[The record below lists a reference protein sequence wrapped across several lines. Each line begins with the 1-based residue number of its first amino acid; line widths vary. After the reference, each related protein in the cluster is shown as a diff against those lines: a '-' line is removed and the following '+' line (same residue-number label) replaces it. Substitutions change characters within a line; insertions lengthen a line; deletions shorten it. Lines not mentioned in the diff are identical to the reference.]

1 MNGKEKKVLRFL
13 DNDSVLADD
22 RQFDSALGLYQDIT
36 LRSSIGSPIAASSV
50 ARPLLHH
57 RKSNPQDLD
66 YSHAQFYRPNGSG
79 PPDQTGN
86 GNDDP
91 PAAPPD
97 SARSRTSYA
106 PSELTDT
113 SLGILNL
120 DDLASGLEEL
130 DDEFMDLSQDP
141 NSPRSGIGDGE
152 EMAPPAPIG
161 PAFSSQSPREGQP
174 SRLAFSQMSAPSIMF
189 YDNDSQ
195 EDDSHRGIASD
206 LSEFEGQA
214 TPVPGARSQ
223 TQGSDGIG
231 SSEIDTEDEINA
243 VRQEISQR
251 QHYVATNL
259 TSRLGVG
266 EGRDDNDDD
275 DDDDDAEGGALENRE
290 PRLQLDGGSSED
302 DDPLSATLAE
312 PRQSAEGEVVI
323 LDPGDGGG
331 GGDGMSD
338 GETTSSGVPDVPVT
352 FGQSTLMAFHGQGMN
367 GSSRDWTLTASQ
379 FDGDGAVDGRA
390 RSRNDDD
397 NDDDADDEGDG
408 DDENRAPH
416 MNVFTSQSRVQPI
429 GETDIWDQGSTNF
442 GRIPSP
448 QRQSSLNHRQSAAR
462 DTAEANFHSGMSN
475 HFMASAP
482 NPFDDGPFSN
492 ENGLAVADAGFESQ
506 EEFFG
511 SDSCDDLPFQNR
523 KCAIPIIQDKSLTF
537 DLSLSPDDAMAM
549 IEKDEE
555 IFEEENIFRQDEH
568 MSHDQGDHVEN
579 ASAWELPDG
588 SQLSLRM
595 SLNRS
600 RVSPWEQDA
609 KRVSLGTFIGMR
621 SEALGSLSEDVHS
634 GKPNFGDGTIISPPP
649 RPPVAWV
656 NSTSNHD
663 NGGGAHSDESDD
675 VYAASEREAG
685 VGQYTH
691 DASPTIPH
699 RPSSH
704 ASRSKND
711 LSLDHTTNNERLSLQ
726 SVKSNS
732 SLAALPIEF
741 PDGGERSPYRNSL
754 TYAGTRDTSNFD
766 LASSQAGADGGQQTP
781 PLDITS
787 ITAAIAQASSTANP
801 QQLAEM
807 ILKMSKQRKAADDLI
822 HRRDD
827 MDAESNGVAQRA
839 GNKREPKLKDLPN
852 SRQKRAN
859 ASAGRER
866 TSTNSDQDVAEAK
879 QRTSQTPRPPVL
891 NGGDRSSSS
900 IDRSSLDGSGGSVQ
914 EGRDSGTARV
924 TLKKAEKQKR
934 TWRKSPGSQ
943 TRVSGVTDLVLRD
956 RESKSQELEGDHG
969 DQAEKQRQPQGVD
982 KHYEKRLSSS
992 SGDPVERSIPLPLK
1006 DADFSQDSGM
1016 SARDKPSAKFRP
1028 RQQEIHVKETRHNAL
1043 SGRLVGRDQGYSRQP
1058 AGGNDYGGRLS
1069 TIPKLVSGT
1078 IPRPQISENAPV
1090 ALRRRPE
1097 EMRSGDTISGNGHME
1112 KRQGDRNG
1120 VDRNEY
1126 YARLKS
1132 GRDDD
1137 LIHQQENERDPG
1149 VECRSEAIPDGEPT
1163 RKQSAASS
1171 KLLPMHH
1178 ANGVGRNTPV
1188 NRNHQR
1194 SKSAMVG
1201 QNPVSSSIPRRHRKS
1216 FENSSSIERMQ
1227 VDRSFISQNDCGV
1240 AQSPEGK
1247 ISSNVSP
1254 MKLSFLNGVETGLQ
1268 NSQMSTQHS
1277 GYVAEYDDSINFE
1290 VTRNEASRVPE
1301 SFDDAS
1307 RFSIDSQADIVIGK
1321 HRIKQ
1326 TPRERRT
1333 VSQEQEKYSEQY
1345 RKGSS
1350 GDRRDFVS
1358 DAEADSGFSSEHPQR
1373 ISGGS
1378 TDSRMAAPNMKE
1390 NCATD
1395 VSKHPRT
1402 VPEIFTEDV
1411 EFPAN
1416 FSALSREIIS
1426 PTPSPRH
1433 SPKQSPIP
1441 STGQMRT
1448 SLDLDHDR
1456 TLVAETDNLSSPRSN
1471 RSSQSPS
1478 RTGSVSSNSSSMS
1491 STPKRKTEP
1500 ELRSSTGRPPVL
1512 ASGMD
1517 TVVSQ
1522 TILLQP
1528 HPQPHLH
1535 YQSVTTAPDLAQR
1548 PISAAPLG
1556 PSRFYTNQ
1564 ALSDTALLSHYVNDK
1579 PISRLSP
1586 TSLHSLQD
1594 GLPQPAPGQMGL
1606 QLGPIPSHTN
1616 LYLTQHASQRAGVYV
1631 PPPQSLSSTV
1641 PTAAALTSVYYTMG
1655 VPAPSR
1661 PLGRERLSPDPTA
1674 TSLPATILPQSDYC
1688 GIYSAPLHPNLI
1700 GFPQSIVSELM
1711 VPPHHRFHDV
1721 ACIGIAAQ
1729 DSLQL
1734 HNPSSRWLQCTVE
1747 VVALSINGE
1756 ELPPEHHRIFVTQP
1770 RLIIGPQTW
1779 EYHKVLFAPRQPGIH
1794 EATIQV
1800 GSSPVVADSEVG
1812 LVKVT
1817 APLMTTVR
1825 AVAELPEIEVEG
1837 TAKSSIDF
1845 GQMVL
1850 GAERSKVVHLMN
1862 RGLSSIP
1869 VRLFFVNT
1877 TSASWYG
1884 ASMQTSD
1891 NQAQSTTTSPGR
1903 PLHITLPGR
1912 STGTV
1917 DGDPG
1922 QRPAIAI
1929 KLWTQQKGP
1938 RPDSHPLGPP
1948 EDVHIDLKIELDVPD
1963 RIVPL
1968 ADLKLTAEVGIAK
1981 LHLPDSLARDQALR
1995 FSALLGSSM
2004 SRNLP
2009 LLNAGNL
2016 MLDLRLRV
2024 GQWGDC
2030 FKVLPDSLVLAP
2042 SQERDVVVSYSPKQV
2057 STPEEVPLLIQVRP
2071 DGPNF
2076 KLILKGEGLTKEK
2089 WKQKSAETRAAPPL
2103 LCNKSSMVW
2112 GGVPLGKSL
2121 KLNAILRNTGSE
2133 TLPLKLT
2140 IRGSEDFQLL
2150 SRKGAEEKFSSSR
2163 QVVVHG
2169 QEDYTVNVVFTPTQL
2184 ECVKGTLDIKPINS
2198 DSKYTLPLSGYGGV
2212 SNLSLEDVKLRGDM
2226 YSQDMGALTP
2236 GQHTVHTI
2244 KVRNVG
2250 LRAAFVKVMC
2260 FSDPQTKA
2268 KLTSSHLNVEPN
2280 EFVISPKMSKTLTV
2294 IYNPQEADFPSPHDS
2309 QPHTVAAVGLFYGDE
2324 VLRRCYRRCKPSD
2337 RRPHL
2342 SADNPLRGV
2351 SFDVKFLGE
2360 EHAREE
2366 ISMAP
2371 EQSVRSL
2378 FYSSMSKVMLS
2389 LVGRLKRRGG
2399 QSPEFDRN
2407 KAPHEEPHQDTP
2419 HGVVLKE
2426 DTLKFEPAL
2435 VGQSQ
2440 TLKLTCKN
2448 TSREAQVVKFLSPQ
2462 QPFHIHHHTHTIRA
2476 KHFVRIPVSYR
2487 PKVPGKHQA
2496 FMVIQTTSDH
2506 NLVIKLTGE
2515 CL

>member
-79 PPDQTGN
+79 PPGQTGN
-86 GNDDP
+86 GDDDP
-91 PAAPPD
+91 LAAPPD

-152 EMAPPAPIG
+152 EMAPSAPSG
-161 PAFSSQSPREGQP
+161 PAFPSQSPREGQP

-259 TSRLGVG
+259 ASRLGVG

-275 DDDDDAEGGALENRE
+275 DAAAGTPENRE

-338 GETTSSGVPDVPVT
+338 GETTSSGVPDAPVT

-379 FDGDGAVDGRA
+379 FDGDGAADGRA
-390 RSRNDDD
+390 RSRNVDDD
-397 NDDDADDEGDG
+397 DDDADDEGDG

-442 GRIPSP
+442 GRIPTP
-448 QRQSSLNHRQSAAR
+448 QRHSSSSHRQSATR
-462 DTAEANFHSGMSN
+462 NTAETNFHSGMSN
-475 HFMASAP
+475 HFMAGAP

-492 ENGLAVADAGFESQ
+492 ENGLPAADAGFESE

-511 SDSCDDLPFQNR
+511 S
-523 KCAIPIIQDKSLTF
+523 
-537 DLSLSPDDAMAM
+537 DDAMAM
-549 IEKDEE
+549 IEKDQE

-588 SQLSLRM
+588 SQLNLRM

-600 RVSPWEQDA
+600 RASPWEQDA

-711 LSLDHTTNNERLSLQ
+711 LILDHTTNNERLSHQ
-726 SVKSNS
+726 TVKSNS
-732 SLAALPIEF
+732 SLAALPTEF
-741 PDGGERSPYRNSL
+741 PDGGERSPSRDPL
-754 TYAGTRDTSNFD
+754 TFAGTRDTSNFD
-766 LASSQAGADGGQQTP
+766 LASPQAGTDGGQQTP

-807 ILKMSKQRKAADDLI
+807 ILKMSKQRKAADDLV

-827 MDAESNGVAQRA
+827 KDTESNGVAWRA
-839 GNKREPKLKDLPN
+839 GDKREPKFENLPN

-859 ASAGRER
+859 ALAGRER

-879 QRTSQTPRPPVL
+879 QRISQMQGKPRPPVL

-900 IDRSSLDGSGGSVQ
+900 MDRSSLDGSGGSVQ
-914 EGRDSGTARV
+914 EDRDSGPARV
-924 TLKKAEKQKR
+924 TPKKAEKQKR

-943 TRVSGVTDLVLRD
+943 TRVSGVTGLVLRD

-969 DQAEKQRQPQGVD
+969 DQVEKQRQLQGLD
-982 KHYEKRLSSS
+982 KHYEKRLSGS

-1006 DADFSQDSGM
+1006 DADRSQDSVMG
-1016 SARDKPSAKFRP
+1016 ARDKPLAKFQP
-1028 RQQEIHVKETRHNAL
+1028 RQHEIHVKETRHNAL
-1043 SGRLVGRDQGYSRQP
+1043 SGRLVGQDQGYSRQP
-1058 AGGNDYGGRLS
+1058 AGGNDDAGRLS

-1078 IPRPQISENAPV
+1078 IPRPQISENAP
-1090 ALRRRPE
+1090 AASRRRPE
-1097 EMRSGDTISGNGHME
+1097 EIRSGDTISGNGRVE
-1112 KRQGDRNG
+1112 KRHGDRNS

-1126 YARLKS
+1126 YARLKL
-1132 GRDDD
+1132 GHDDD
-1137 LIHQQENERDPG
+1137 LIQQRENERDPG

-1171 KLLPMHH
+1171 KLLLMHH
-1178 ANGVGRNTPV
+1178 ANGT

-1216 FENSSSIERMQ
+1216 FEDSSSIERMQ
-1227 VDRSFISQNDCGV
+1227 VDHSFMLQNDCGI

-1247 ISSNVSP
+1247 ISSKVSP
-1254 MKLSFLNGVETGLQ
+1254 IKLSFLNGVETGLQ
-1268 NSQMSTQHS
+1268 NSQMSTRH
-1277 GYVAEYDDSINFE
+1277 GEYVAEYDDSINFE

-1301 SFDDAS
+1301 CLDDAS

-1333 VSQEQEKYSEQY
+1333 VSQDQEKYNEQY

-1350 GDRRDFVS
+1350 RDRRDFVS

-1378 TDSRMAAPNMKE
+1378 TDSKMAAPNMKE

-1395 VSKHPRT
+1395 FSKQPRT

-1411 EFPAN
+1411 EFPPN

-1491 STPKRKTEP
+1491 STPKRKTDP
-1500 ELRSSTGRPPVL
+1500 ESRSSTGRPPVL
-1512 ASGMD
+1512 ASGID
-1517 TVVSQ
+1517 TVTSQ
-1522 TILLQP
+1522 TIFLQP

-1594 GLPQPAPGQMGL
+1594 GLPQPVPGQMGL

-1616 LYLTQHASQRAGVYV
+1616 LYLTQQASHRAGVYV

-1655 VPAPSR
+1655 VPAPPR
-1661 PLGRERLSPDPTA
+1661 PLSRERLSPDPTA
-1674 TSLPATILPQSDYC
+1674 ASLPATILPQR
-1688 GIYSAPLHPNLI
+1688 
-1700 GFPQSIVSELM
+1700 FPQSIVSELM

-1756 ELPPEHHRIFVTQP
+1756 EVSHNHRIFVTQP

-1837 TAKSSIDF
+1837 AAKSSIDF

-1850 GAERSKVVHLMN
+1850 GAERSKVVHLIN

-1869 VRLFFVNT
+1869 IRLFFVNT

-1912 STGTV
+1912 SAGVV

-1981 LHLPDSLARDQALR
+1981 LHLPDSLARDQALS

-2024 GQWGDC
+2024 GQGGDC

-2057 STPEEVPLLIQVRP
+2057 STQEEVPLLIQVRP

-2212 SNLSLEDVKLRGDM
+2212 SNLSLEDVKLRGDT
-2226 YSQDMGALTP
+2226 YSQDIGALTP

-2260 FSDPQTKA
+2260 FSDPQTKG

-2280 EFVISPKMSKTLTV
+2280 EFVILPKMSKTLTV

-2324 VLRRCYRRCKPSD
+2324 VLRRCYRRALVQKPSD

-2360 EHAREE
+2360 EHTREE

-2371 EQSVRSL
+2371 DQSVRSL
-2378 FYSSMSKVMLS
+2378 FYSSMSKVMLG

-2407 KAPHEEPHQDTP
+2407 KAPQEEPHQDTP

-2487 PKVPGKHQA
+2487 PKVAGKHQA

-2506 NLVIKLTGE
+2506 NLVVKLTGE